1 MHVKSRA
8 LLAAAA
14 ALFLLPAFGQNKTP
28 NSNPPTGF
36 QPTPQF
42 INGKVLLD
50 DGTPPPDPVV
60 IERICRGTLHT
71 EGHTDRKGA
80 FGFEIG
86 HDDLVQDAGDFSN
99 ATVNPNAVHISS
111 DPGADP
117 KRPYRECE
125 LRANLPGYRSDVVS
139 LSNYRPDGDPNIGTI
154 ILHKMGDVEGRV
166 ISANT
171 ASAPKNAGREYEKGM
186 DAVKRGKGDE
196 AAKAFA
202 KAAQLYP
209 AFAAAWFELGKLEA
223 AQFQIDGAQKSF
235 TTAVAAEPKFLSPY
249 LELSQ
254 LAYRVKNWQEL
265 ARITGQ
271 ALKLDRFDY
280 PDLYYLNGLA
290 HYGLKEMDA
299 AEMSFRE
306 TEKLDAAHRYPKTH
320 QYLAGIL
327 VQKNDLPA
335 AVEELS
341 NYVKYAPD
349 APDIAA
355 MRHQLRQLQD
365 AARNSGK

>member
-1 MHVKSRA
+1 MHVKSYA
-8 LLAAAA
+8 FLAAAA
-14 ALFLLPAFGQNKTP
+14 GLLLHSAFGQKTP
-28 NSNPPTGF
+28 NSNPPAGF

-42 INGKVLLD
+42 VNGKVLLD
-50 DGTPPPDPVV
+50 DGTPPPDTVV
-60 IERICRGTLHT
+60 IERLCRGIAHT

-80 FGFEIG
+80 FGFELG

-99 ATVNPNAVHISS
+99 AVVNPNAVRISS
-111 DPGADP
+111 DPAADP
-117 KRPYRECE
+117 NRPYRECE

-139 LSNYRPDGDPNIGTI
+139 LANYRPDGDPNIGAI

-166 ISANT
+166 NSANT
-171 ASAPKNAGREYEKGM
+171 AGAPKNAAKEYEKGM

-202 KAAQLYP
+202 KAAELHP
-209 AFAAAWFELGKLEA
+209 AFAAAWFELGKLQA
-223 AQFQIDGAQKSF
+223 AQLQIDAAHKSF

-254 LAYRVKNWQEL
+254 LAYRAKNWQEL
-265 ARITGQ
+265 AGISGQ
-271 ALKLDRFDY
+271 ALKLDPFDY

-299 AEMSFRE
+299 AERSFRE
-306 TEKLDAAHRYPKTH
+306 TEKLDTTHRYPKTH

-327 VQKNDLPA
+327 VTKKDLPA

-341 NYVKYAPD
+341 NYVKYAPN

-355 MRHQLRQLQD
+355 MRRQLRQLQD
-365 AARNSGK
+365 AARTAGK

>member
-1 MHVKSRA
+1 VHVKSYA
-8 LLAAAA
+8 FLAAAA
-14 ALFLLPAFGQNKTP
+14 ALLLDPAFGQKTP
-28 NSNPPTGF
+28 NSNPPAGF

-42 INGKVLLD
+42 VNGKVLLD
-50 DGTPPPDPVV
+50 DGTPPPDTVV
-60 IERICRGTLHT
+60 IERLCRGIAHT

-80 FGFEIG
+80 FGFELG

-99 ATVNPNAVHISS
+99 AVVNPNAVRISS
-111 DPGADP
+111 DPAADP
-117 KRPYRECE
+117 NRPYRECE

-139 LSNYRPDGDPNIGTI
+139 LANYRPDGDPNIGAI

-171 ASAPKNAGREYEKGM
+171 AGAPKNAAKEYEKGM

-202 KAAQLYP
+202 KAAELHP
-209 AFAAAWFELGKLEA
+209 AFAAAWFELGKLRA
-223 AQFQIDGAQKSF
+223 AQLQIDAAHKSF

-254 LAYRVKNWQEL
+254 LAYRAKNWQEL
-265 ARITGQ
+265 ADISGQ
-271 ALKLDRFDY
+271 ALKLDPFDY

-299 AEMSFRE
+299 AEKSFRE
-306 TEKLDAAHRYPKTH
+306 TEKLDTTHHYPKTH

-327 VQKNDLPA
+327 VTKKDLPA
-335 AVEELS
+335 AAEELS
-341 NYVKYAPD
+341 NYVKYAPN

-355 MRHQLRQLQD
+355 MRRQLRQLQD
-365 AARNSGK
+365 AARTAGK

>member
-1 MHVKSRA
+1 VHVKSYA
-8 LLAAAA
+8 FLAAAA
-14 ALFLLPAFGQNKTP
+14 ALLLDPAFGQKTP
-28 NSNPPTGF
+28 NSNPPAGF

-42 INGKVLLD
+42 VNGKVLLD
-50 DGTPPPDPVV
+50 DGTPPPDTVV
-60 IERICRGTLHT
+60 IERLCRGIAHT

-80 FGFEIG
+80 FGFELG

-99 ATVNPNAVHISS
+99 AVVNPNAVRISS
-111 DPGADP
+111 DPAADP
-117 KRPYRECE
+117 NRPYRECE
-125 LRANLPGYRSDVVS
+125 LRANLPGYRSD
-139 LSNYRPDGDPNIGTI
+139 GDPNIGAI

-171 ASAPKNAGREYEKGM
+171 AGAPKNAAKEYEKGM

-202 KAAQLYP
+202 KAAELHP
-209 AFAAAWFELGKLEA
+209 AFAAAWFELGKLRA
-223 AQFQIDGAQKSF
+223 AQLQIDAAHKSF

-254 LAYRVKNWQEL
+254 LAYRAKNWQEL
-265 ARITGQ
+265 ADISGQ
-271 ALKLDRFDY
+271 ALKLDPFDY

-299 AEMSFRE
+299 AEKSFRE
-306 TEKLDAAHRYPKTH
+306 TEKLDTTHHYPKTH

-327 VQKNDLPA
+327 VTKKDLPA
-335 AVEELS
+335 AAEELS
-341 NYVKYAPD
+341 NYVKYAPN

-355 MRHQLRQLQD
+355 MRRQLRQLQD
-365 AARNSGK
+365 AARTAGK